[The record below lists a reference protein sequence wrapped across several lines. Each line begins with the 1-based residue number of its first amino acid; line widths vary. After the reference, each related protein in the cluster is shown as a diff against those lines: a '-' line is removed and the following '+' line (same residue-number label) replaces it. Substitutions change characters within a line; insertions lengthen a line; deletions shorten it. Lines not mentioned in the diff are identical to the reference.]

1 VIQPSANVNRAVML
15 GPLVFAG
22 IILLAGAFTPGYSH
36 LHQAISELAAPG
48 APLAL
53 FVQYAGFVPLAI
65 AVLLFAW
72 DMRRHHPD
80 TRLVTGLFF
89 VTGLAL
95 LTAGIFSTDEFGRRI
110 TLSGKIHAIAG
121 IILILSA
128 CLTPLAVAIAG
139 KRRRGLR
146 LYSLITGLMLVL
158 LFVFLPN
165 GVSPA
170 LIQLHKTVLAGF
182 FDFWYANHGLCQR
195 LIFGVYF
202 VWLETYVYSGSTV
215 RQAKSASPGWGNA

>member
-1 VIQPSANVNRAVML
+1 MKMLKSSSYIQRAML
-15 GPLVFAG
+15 VTPLWFALVTL
-22 IILLAGAFTPGYSH
+22 IAGMFTPGYSH
-36 LHQAISELAAPG
+36 LRQAISELAAPG

-53 FVQYAGFVPLAI
+53 FVQYVGFIPLAI

-72 DMRRHHPD
+72 NMRRHHPD

-89 VTGLAL
+89 TTGLAL
-95 LTAGIFSTDEFGRRI
+95 LVAGIFPTDEFGRRI

-121 IILILSA
+121 IVLILSA
-128 CLTPLAVAIAG
+128 CLTPLAVALAG
-139 KRRRGLR
+139 KRGHGLR
-146 LYSLITGLMLVL
+146 LYSLITGLLLVL
-158 LFVFLPN
+158 LFIFLPN

-170 LIQLHKTVLAGF
+170 LIQMHKTALGGF

-202 VWLETYVYSGSTV
+202 VWLEIYVIL
-215 RQAKSASPGWGNA
+215 SATNEIGETSDET